1 MKMAAHNNYGYAGYT
16 LHVDLTREKI
26 TKVPT
31 AKEICEQY
39 LGGRGHDAKIL
50 YDKMPPNTQPLSK
63 NSVLCLSTGPL
74 TGLLGPTT
82 GRVNVAARSPLTGIY
97 GNSNAGTNW
106 GPELKYAGYDGLVIT
121 GRSAHPSYIWI
132 EDDTVEIHPV
142 NKLWGEGIYETTL
155 SLQEQHNGYETR
167 VAAVGPAAERGLLY
181 GSVIFDL
188 WDAAGRAG
196 MGTVMASKNLKAVAV
211 SGSGT
216 LEVAQPDK
224 YYEIASD
231 GWKGILNEPGF
242 KMGEHQA
249 LGTSV
254 CVGWGNAQG
263 WLPTRNFR
271 ESVFEYADNISG
283 EEFRDKYSTKE
294 SPIPGGRACMSCPNR
309 CKRFGKIDSGPYAG
323 TRGNIEF
330 EGVAAFGSKCGVGN
344 LEAVFHAFMLAND
357 YGMDCVSAGNMIA
370 TFMELSE
377 LGLLPARLNAE
388 LASDG
393 FDLKFGS
400 EQAMVEMVHRMANQQ
415 GEIGKLGAMGAWK
428 ALSKLGGTKLAEKYT
443 SAVKGMDTIA
453 CDPRA
458 SKGFGFTFAIAS
470 RGSDHLRTHPVFE
483 MIKLPDGVA
492 EEMFGSAEASTL
504 RSYGGKTE
512 MVLYHEELAAVTDS
526 AGSCRF
532 MHASYYTQYPI
543 PELLNKYR
551 KRPKPKKDVH
561 SVKHHEWLSAATGM
575 KISYDNML
583 EIGRRI
589 VILERALNSRW
600 GIRRKDDRLPR
611 RFIEEPLPTGPAKGE
626 RFHKKEFDKML
637 NRYYDK
643 RGWDKKTGLIKK
655 SMLDKLGMADV
666 KKDLAKR
673 KLLAK

>member
-1 MKMAAHNNYGYAGYT
+1 MADCEYKGYAGKT
-16 LHVDLTREKI
+16 LFIDLSREKI
-26 TKVPT
+26 TKVPLT
-31 AKEICEQY
+31 KELAEDY
-39 LGGRGHDAKIL
+39 LGGRGHDAKML
-50 YDKMPPNTQPLSK
+50 FEHTTPSTQPLSK
-63 NSVLCLSTGPL
+63 GALLCISTGPL

-82 GRVNVAARSPLTGIY
+82 GRVNVTARSPLTGIY

-106 GPELKYAGYDGLVIT
+106 GPELKYAGYDGVVIT
-121 GRSAHPSYIWI
+121 GRADKPTYIWI
-132 EDDTVEIHPV
+132 EDDTVELRSA
-142 NKLWGEGIYETTL
+142 KRLWGEGVFETTL
-155 SLQEQHNGYETR
+155 SLQDMHNGYDTR

-196 MGTVMASKNLKAVAV
+196 MGTVMASKNLKAIAV
-211 SGSGT
+211 SGSGR
-216 LEVAQPDK
+216 LEVADPDG
-224 YYEIASD
+224 YYRIARD
-231 GWKGILNEPGF
+231 GWEGVLNEPGF

-271 ESVFEYADNISG
+271 ESVFEHADDISG
-283 EEFRDKYSTKE
+283 EEFRDHYSIKD
-294 SPIPGGRACMSCPNR
+294 SPVPGGRACMSCPNR
-309 CKRFGKIDSGPYAG
+309 CKRFGRIDTGPYAG

-357 YGMDCVSAGNMIA
+357 YGMDCVTAGNMIA
-370 TFMELSE
+370 GFMELNE
-377 LGLLPARLNAE
+377 LGLLPKRLADEIKDDNTE
-388 LASDG
+388 
-393 FDLKFGS
+393 LKFGN
-400 EQAMVEMVHRMANQQ
+400 EKAMVEMVHRMANLQ
-415 GEIGKLGAMGAWK
+415 GELGKLGSMGAWK
-428 ALSKLGGTKLAEKYT
+428 AMTKLGGKKLAEKYT

-492 EEMFGSAEASTL
+492 IEMFGDADASTL
-504 RSYGGKTE
+504 RGYGGKAE

-526 AGSCRF
+526 VGTCRF

-551 KRPKPKKDVH
+551 KRPKPEAEIH
-561 SVKHHEWLSAATGM
+561 SVKHHEWISAATGM
-575 KISYDNML
+575 KIDYDKML
-583 EIGRRI
+583 EIGRRV
-589 VILERALNSRW
+589 VILERALNSW
-600 GIRRKDDRLPR
+600 YGIRRKDDRLPK
-611 RFIEEPLPTGPAKGE
+611 RFLEEPLPSGPAKGE
-626 RFHKKEFDKML
+626 KFDKKEFNKML
-637 NRYYDK
+637 DVYYAK
-643 RGWDKKTGLIKK
+643 RGFDKKSGLIKK
-655 SMLDKLGMADV
+655 KTLDKLSMDDV
-666 KKDLAKR
+666 RADLAKR

>member
-1 MKMAAHNNYGYAGYT
+1 VATCDYKGYAGTT
-16 LHVDLTREKI
+16 LHIDLSKEKVK
-26 TKVPT
+26 KVPLT
-31 AKEICEQY
+31 KEMAENY
-39 LGGRGHDAKIL
+39 LGGRGHDAKML
-50 YDKMPPNTQPLSK
+50 FDMCSPSTQPLAK
-63 NSVLCLSTGPL
+63 GNVFCISTGPI
-74 TGLLGPTT
+74 TGLLGPTS
-82 GRVNVAARSPLTGIY
+82 GRVNVTARSPLTGIY

-106 GPELKYAGYDGLVIT
+106 GPELKYAGYDGIVVI
-121 GRSAHPSYIWI
+121 GKASKPSYIWI
-132 EDDTVEIHPV
+132 EDDDVQILPAG
-142 NKLWGEGIYETTL
+142 KLWGEGVYETTL
-155 SLQEQHNGYETR
+155 SIQDRHNGYETR

-211 SGSGT
+211 SGSGE
-216 LEVAQPDK
+216 LEVVHPEK
-224 YYEIASD
+224 YYEIARD
-231 GWKGILNEPGF
+231 GWEGILNEPGF

-271 ESVFEYADNISG
+271 ESVFEHADAISG
-283 EEFRDKYSTKE
+283 EEFRDKYSTKD
-294 SPIPGGRACMSCPNR
+294 SPVPGGRACMSCPNR
-309 CKRFGKIDSGPYAG
+309 CKRFGKIETGPYAG

-357 YGMDCVSAGNMIA
+357 YGMDCVTAGNMIA
-370 TFMELSE
+370 GFMELNE
-377 LGLLPARLNAE
+377 LGLLPAK
-388 LASDG
+388 LANEIKEKG
-393 FDLKFGS
+393 RELKFGN
-400 EQAMVEMVHRMANQQ
+400 EKAMVEMVHRMANLQ
-415 GEIGKLGAMGAWK
+415 GELGKLGAMGAWK
-428 ALSKLGGTKLAEKYT
+428 AMIKLGGQKLAEKYS

-492 EEMFGSAEASTL
+492 KEMFGSAEASTL
-504 RSYGGKTE
+504 RGYGGKAE
-512 MVLYHEELAAVTDS
+512 MVLWHEELAAVTD
-526 AGSCRF
+526 AIGSCRF

-551 KRPKPKKDVH
+551 KRPKPEKDIH
-561 SVKHHEWLSAATGM
+561 SVKYHDWISAATGM
-575 KISYDNML
+575 KIDYKKML

-589 VILERALNSRW
+589 VILERAINTRY
-600 GIRRKDDRLPR
+600 GIRRKDDRLPK
-611 RFIEEPLPTGPAKGE
+611 RFLEEPLPGGPAKGE
-626 RFHKKEFDKML
+626 KFEKKEFEKML
-637 NRYYDK
+637 DAYYAKRGLDK
-643 RGWDKKTGLIKK
+643 RTGLIKK
-655 SMLDKLGMADV
+655 DVLEKLKMNDV
-666 KKDLAKR
+666 KSDLAKR

>member
-1 MKMAAHNNYGYAGYT
+1 MVAFNYGGYAGKILQVNLST
-16 LHVDLTREKI
+16 GKI
-26 TKVPT
+26 TKVPLT
-31 AKEICEQY
+31 KEQVELY
-39 LGGRGHDAKIL
+39 LGGRGYDAKIL
-50 YDKMPPNTQPLSK
+50 FDNMPPNVQPLSK
-63 NSVLCLSTGPL
+63 NSILCLSTGPL

-121 GRSAHPSYIWI
+121 GKAKNPSYIAI
-132 EDDTVEIHPV
+132 EDESVQILPAK
-142 NKLWGEGIYETTL
+142 NLWGEGVYETTL
-155 SLQEQHNGYETR
+155 ALQEQHNGFETR
-167 VAAVGPAAERGLLY
+167 VAACGPAAERGLLY

-188 WDAAGRAG
+188 WDAAGRSG

-211 SGSGT
+211 TGSGS
-216 LEVAQPDK
+216 LEVAQPDR
-224 YYEIASD
+224 YYDVVCD
-231 GWKGILNEPGF
+231 GWSGILNEPGF

-249 LGTSV
+249 LGTAV

-271 ESVFEYADNISG
+271 ESVFEFADDISG
-283 EEFRDKYSTKE
+283 EEFRDKFSIKD
-294 SPIPGGRACMSCPNR
+294 SPVPGGRACMSCPNR

-330 EGVAAFGSKCGVGN
+330 EGVAAFGSKCGVRN

-357 YGMDCVSAGNMIA
+357 YGMDCVTTGNMIA
-370 TFMELSE
+370 TFMELNEEGKLSAK
-377 LGLLPARLNAE
+377 LAAE
-388 LASDG
+388 IDDDG
-393 FDLKFGS
+393 MELKFGN
-400 EQAMVEMVHRMANQQ
+400 ERAMVEMVHRIANQQ
-415 GEIGKLGAMGAWK
+415 GELGKLGALGAWR
-428 ALSKLGGTKLAEKYT
+428 ALTKLGGQKLAEKYT

-492 EEMFGSAEASTL
+492 KEMFGSAEASTL
-504 RSYGGKTE
+504 KGYGGKVE

-526 AGSCRF
+526 IGSCRF

-551 KRPKPKKDVH
+551 KRPRPAKDIH
-561 SVKHHEWLSAATGM
+561 SVKYHDWVSAATGM
-575 KISYDNML
+575 KISYEKL
-583 EIGRRI
+583 FEIGRRI
-589 VILERALNSRW
+589 VMLERAINTQY
-600 GIRRKDDRLPR
+600 GVRRKDDRLPR
-611 RFIEEPLPTGPAKGE
+611 RFVEEPLPSGPAKGQ
-626 RFHKKEFDKML
+626 KFDKKQFESML
-637 NRYYDK
+637 DKYYAK

-655 SMLDKLGMADV
+655 QMLDKLGMDDV
-666 KKDLAKR
+666 KKILEKR
-673 KLLAK
+673 KLLGK